1 MTDWLKS
8 GDIRPYVFMRQ
19 DNGFRISDKK
29 RDLDWFPFEPIVK
42 NPLRMEDVSFA
53 DHILNLE
60 GRAFTKSD
68 MKMPRWVFYDC
79 AIMPGFVGGFAYRT
93 SKMTATMKEKLG
105 ASGELEWTPISL
117 FIIIPSLNPGEWVA
131 HNLCTMNSLVEKED
145 QLYALGFLTKAFGLW
160 YSNVGTLCG
169 MTQWLSPAIRLHS
182 HFGPFEILT
191 AYTPVHSY
199 ARTLTYRSKIDL
211 DYWPTFFNRKVL
223 AYRSKQYVDS
233 GYLVDPKSDESL
245 KNLQGLIENGDGP
258 FYFNPSEIRTQPL
271 DMPLKVYRLASQR
284 RSA

>member
-42 NPLRMEDVSFA
+42 NPLRMEDVNFA
-53 DHILNLE
+53 DQILNLE
-60 GRAFTKSD
+60 GRAFATAD

-79 AIMPGFVGGFAYRT
+79 AVMPGFVGGFAYRT
-93 SKMTATMKEKLG
+93 SKMSQAVKEKLG
-105 ASGELEWTPISL
+105 AKDDLEFTPISL

-131 HNLCTMNSLVEKED
+131 HNLCTMNSLVDKED
-145 QLYALGFLTKAFGLW
+145 QIYALGFITKAFGLW
-160 YSNVGTLCG
+160 YANVGTLCG

-199 ARTLTYRSKIDL
+199 ARTLTYRSRIDL
-211 DYWPTFFNRKVL
+211 DYWPTFFNKKVL
-223 AYRSKQYVDS
+223 AASKQFVDS
-233 GYLVDPKSDESL
+233 GYLVDPKDDESL
-245 KNLQGLIENGDGP
+245 KMLQKRIENGDGP

>member
-42 NPLRMEDVSFA
+42 NPLRMEDVNFA
-53 DHILNLE
+53 DQILNLE
-60 GRAFTKSD
+60 GRAFATAD

-79 AIMPGFVGGFAYRT
+79 AVMPGFVGGFAYRT
-93 SKMTATMKEKLG
+93 SKMSQAVKEKLG
-105 ASGELEWTPISL
+105 VKDDLEFTPISL

-131 HNLCTMNSLVEKED
+131 HNLCTMNSLVDKED
-145 QLYALGFLTKAFGLW
+145 QIYALGFITKAFGLW
-160 YSNVGTLCG
+160 YANVGTLCG

-199 ARTLTYRSKIDL
+199 ARTLTYRSRIDL
-211 DYWPTFFNRKVL
+211 DYWPTFFNKKVL
-223 AYRSKQYVDS
+223 AASKQFVDS
-233 GYLVDPKSDESL
+233 GYLVDPKDDESL
-245 KNLQGLIENGDGP
+245 KMLQKRIENGDGP